1 LIRHGE
7 LDLGRGLRGAGGL
20 ERLLKPIDGGGR
32 GLPLA
37 RGRGALE

>member
-20 ERLLKPIDGGGR
+20 ERLLDPADGGR
-32 GLPLA
+32 RSLAFA
-37 RGRGALE
+37 RGRGAFE